1 MRFILLLFI
10 LPLTIVAQ
18 NNLDKIKIKKE
29 DYSLYFF
36 QKGIKSDT
44 ITSQKNNLFV
54 LKIGVSR
61 RCNALIEVEN
71 GRLIPTNNDSI
82 YQLSY
87 MPHLNYRHF
96 FKDSISSAEAY
107 KTKNSSSKKPN
118 ISPCSIFKT
127 EINGSNN
134 TGQSKQINITIKNK
148 SNDSLY
154 LSNKFYYR

>member
-1 MRFILLLFI
+1 MLTFITYSQI
-10 LPLTIVAQ
+10 
-18 NNLDKIKIKKE
+18 DKIKIKKE

-96 FKDSISSAEAY
+96 FKDSLSSSEAY

-118 ISPCSIFKT
+118 ISPCSNFKT

-134 TGQSKQINITIKNK
+134 TDQSKQINITIKNK